1 LWLTLLRRLGC
12 QYYKVGGQ
20 PGSLAVADVNGDGKL
35 DLATANPDLSTV
47 SVLLNRGNG
56 TFQVKG
62 EYETGLDP
70 LFVRVGDL
78 DRDGKPDLVTA
89 NGYGYLSVLGGR
101 GDGTFDSD
109 SRVDYRTGGG
119 SLAIGDL
126 NADGW
131 PDLISTNFGQD
142 DETPGSVSVLLNR
155 GNGTF
160 LPRVEYPAGLT
171 PAFVATADL
180 NRDGKLDL
188 AVANYDGDTV
198 SVFLNRG
205 DGTFEGRRSYGTGT
219 SSGPGPESVA
229 IGDLNSDGAPDLVSV
244 QYYYYSVFLNRGD
257 GTFQPKHRYGVD
269 GYHSVGI
276 GDLNGD
282 GSPDIAVTNPT
293 NAGSLLEVDFN
304 SGDGHFGIRNWLEY
318 ATKNPVAVALAN
330 LNGDGRQDLATASV
344 FPRRS
349 AVSVLLSKPRLCNVR
364 YVVDTPEV
372 REGVARARN
381 CRVGSSVTRTPYT
394 SGGVESHLPEAQV
407 RRRAT
412 PGSRSTS
419 CSAGAAQMSAGL
431 RPPCSP
437 ASALHWR
444 SVRRAVSRPLGRGC
458 SFIRRREEFRGRK
471 DSRPCIDRRPER
483 RPQPGRRN
491 DGLFGLRSQHRLGA
505 LEPR

>member
-1 LWLTLLRRLGC
+1 MGHVTNHYGVTTRALAIGDLNGDGRLDLAATNTYYGPLENDVSVVINRPGLCNVQRLAGMTLAAAKQTLRRVNCRTGKVRRAYSKRIKKRSRDLAEAGARHGPLAGSEGQSC
-12 QYYKVGGQ
+12 HQQGPSQVRRRGRSVLLACIGSALIFGTVADSAAAPRMATFTAAKYYKVGGQ

-89 NGYGYLSVLGGR
+89 NGYGYLSVLAGR

-126 NADGW
+126 NGDGW

-155 GNGTF
+155 GDGTF

-219 SSGPGPESVA
+219 SSGPVP
-229 IGDLNSDGAPDLVSV
+229 
-244 QYYYYSVFLNRGD
+244 
-257 GTFQPKHRYGVD
+257 
-269 GYHSVGI
+269 
-276 GDLNGD
+276 
-282 GSPDIAVTNPT
+282 
-293 NAGSLLEVDFN
+293 
-304 SGDGHFGIRNWLEY
+304 
-318 ATKNPVAVALAN
+318 
-330 LNGDGRQDLATASV
+330 
-344 FPRRS
+344 
-349 AVSVLLSKPRLCNVR
+349 
-364 YVVDTPEV
+364 
-372 REGVARARN
+372 
-381 CRVGSSVTRTPYT
+381 
-394 SGGVESHLPEAQV
+394 
-407 RRRAT
+407 
-412 PGSRSTS
+412 SRSP
-419 CSAGAAQMSAGL
+419 SAT
-431 RPPCSP
+431 
-437 ASALHWR
+437 
-444 SVRRAVSRPLGRGC
+444 
-458 SFIRRREEFRGRK
+458 
-471 DSRPCIDRRPER
+471 
-483 RPQPGRRN
+483 
-491 DGLFGLRSQHRLGA
+491 
-505 LEPR
+505 